1 MRGLDKKKIVET
13 ALDLLERDGFGAL
26 SLRKVADALGVQT
39 PALYWHVRNRA
50 ELHGLMAE
58 AMFREALDAI
68 DPALVGG
75 DYLVALGRAQH
86 ATWMRRRDSARLIGL
101 APPTEPV
108 RGEFLD
114 RIFNRLMA
122 GGLDSRRAIQAHSAL
137 QSFTLGWTL
146 FQGNQTVDALMHEL
160 MDVDEG
166 FEAGLAAIAAG
177 FCGGV
182 DRTTGSGS
190 E

>member
-1 MRGLDKKKIVET
+1 MRGLDKKMIVET
-13 ALDLLERDGFGAL
+13 ALDLLERDGFAAL
-26 SLRKVADALGVQT
+26 SLRRVADALGVQT

-58 AMFREALDAI
+58 AMFREALDSV

-75 DYLVALGRAQH
+75 DYLVALGHAQH
-86 ATWMRRRDSARLIGL
+86 ETWMRRRDSARLIGL
-101 APPTEPV
+101 APPTKLV
-108 RGEFLD
+108 RESFLVHILD
-114 RIFNRLMA
+114 RLRA

-177 FCGGV
+177 FCGGL
-182 DRTTGSGS
+182 DRPTGSGS

>member
-1 MRGLDKKKIVET
+1 
-13 ALDLLERDGFGAL
+13 
-26 SLRKVADALGVQT
+26 
-39 PALYWHVRNRA
+39 
-50 ELHGLMAE
+50 
-58 AMFREALDAI
+58 
-68 DPALVGG
+68 
-75 DYLVALGRAQH
+75 
-86 ATWMRRRDSARLIGL
+86 
-101 APPTEPV
+101 
-108 RGEFLD
+108 
-114 RIFNRLMA
+114 MA

-177 FCGGV
+177 FCGGL